1 MVQVLCLDAA
11 GSPREWLSVEGAA
24 KCVARGIV
32 AWELGE
38 TCHTLR
44 GGLNAIT
51 GRMSTIEVKPIISIL
66 SPVYFQAV
74 NRTPQF
80 GRSVLLRRD
89 RLTCAYCGQ
98 VFRELDLTLDHIH
111 PQSRGGLT
119 DYMNIVAS
127 CRLCNNIKDCR
138 TPEEAHMP
146 LLYVPYV
153 PSLQEKFILENRVIL
168 ADQAEFL
175 KASVPKDSRL
185 WS

>member
-11 GSPREWLSVEGAA
+11 GSPTEWLSIEDAA
-24 KCVARGIV
+24 KCILRGIV
-32 AWELGE
+32 AWDLGE
-38 TCHTLR
+38 TFYTLR
-44 GGLNAIT
+44 GGRNAIT
-51 GRMSTIEVKPIISIL
+51 GRQSTIEVKPIISIR
-66 SPVYFQAV
+66 SPMHFQAA
-74 NRTPQF
+74 NKIPPF

-98 VFRELDLTLDHIH
+98 VFKESELTLDHIH
-111 PQSRGGLT
+111 PQSRGGPT
-119 DYMNIVAS
+119 DYMNIVAACES
-127 CRLCNNIKDCR
+127 CNNGKACR